1 MSLQF
6 MDVCAAEAKS
16 GRPPKIEPE
25 PPRRVWSLNVLLVD
39 DDPAD
44 TLLILNVLRRHP
56 QVAAAQA
63 VDFPKLVLRK
73 LRNGRLSP
81 DLVLLDINMPRL
93 DGFAFLKK
101 LREIEGLELLPVVFL
116 TTSCLARD
124 VKRTKRSTAS
134 LYVVKPDTY
143 FELQAR
149 LDLVLRRAASGG
161 LKP

>member
-6 MDVCAAEAKS
+6 MDVCAAEAKP
-16 GRPPKIEPE
+16 GRPLNIEPE

-63 VDFPKLVLRK
+63 ADSPELVLRK

-81 DLVLLDINMPRL
+81 DLVLLDINMPKL
-93 DGFAFLKK
+93 DGFVFLKK
-101 LREIEGLELLPVVFL
+101 LREIEGLESLPVVFL